1 MGLLE
6 IARKRREERESRSR
20 RDEGVKVEKKLVRE
34 GYRKEEIGSVGRVV
48 DEISCTRWC
57 LRIAWYEWVL
67 LDTVSSKG
75 FRQRRSPRAF
85 DATGCWKSWLD
96 LRRYRSVR
104 HASSY
109 PDRMD
114 EEGRERERGKRVLG
128 RGS

>member
-1 MGLLE
+1 MTVE
-6 IARKRREERESRSR
+6 RKQ
-20 RDEGVKVEKKLVRE
+20 VRE

-48 DEISCTRWC
+48 DEISCIRWC
-57 LRIAWYEWVL
+57 LRIAWCEWVPL
-67 LDTVSSKG
+67 HRVSSKG
-75 FRQRRSPRAF
+75 LRQSRSPHAV
-85 DATGCWKSWLD
+85 DATSCWKSWLD

-128 RGS
+128 GGS